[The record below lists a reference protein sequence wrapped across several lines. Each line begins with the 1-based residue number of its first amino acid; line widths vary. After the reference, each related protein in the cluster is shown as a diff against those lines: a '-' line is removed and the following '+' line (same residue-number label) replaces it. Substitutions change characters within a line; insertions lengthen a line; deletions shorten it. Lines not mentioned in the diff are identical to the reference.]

1 MAQNNN
7 CGVSLRPWPYPFNAG
22 LAICSDI
29 DYCSRDWFLKVHR
42 ILNQRWQLP
51 VADSFFGMGAS
62 PEQLA
67 YFKSDGS
74 TPSAD
79 APFIERAIEDGLI
92 DCLHSWGDYNGG
104 APEPRA
110 LRSLAENLCRRLGE
124 QGMGVPV
131 WINHGNPHNRQNL
144 FFRLEPAHEGDLP
157 ASPYYTA
164 DLLPPMGI
172 SFTWLGEKATWPL
185 SASGAGQQGLAQL
198 RLLQNRIKNLV
209 KTALGRPGT
218 RRKGGSLVE
227 LAQPYEL
234 RDGRWVWDFTRFF
247 YHPQGRGQAA
257 TRLTLRYCLAPG
269 VLERLG
275 QSQGCAIVYT
285 HLARPQHQENMIFA
299 PPDQEALAGLARAYQ
314 EGRIWV
320 CPTAVLL
327 RYQRTR
333 KTLEWQ
339 THQKES
345 GLVIEL
351 GDLLD
356 PVSGRRPPL
365 LKDLAG
371 LTFYTPDP
379 RCTQLLLA
387 GRLLAA
393 EVYGPDQSGRS
404 SLGLPP
410 PPPPRLSLL
419 ET

>member
-1 MAQNNN
+1 MVQNDN
-7 CGVSLRPWPYPFNAG
+7 CGVSLRPWPYPFQAG

-42 ILNQRWQLP
+42 IVNQQWQLP
-51 VADSFFGMGAS
+51 VADSFFGRGAS

-67 YFKSDGS
+67 YFQADGR

-104 APEPRA
+104 APEPEP
-110 LRSLAENLCRRLGE
+110 LRNLAENLCRRLGE
-124 QGMGVPV
+124 QGLGVPV
-131 WINHGNPHNRQNL
+131 WINHGNPQNRQNL

-164 DLLPPMGI
+164 DLLPQMGI

-185 SASGAGQQGLAQL
+185 SASGPGQQGLARM
-198 RLLQNRIKNLV
+198 RLLQNGAKNLV
-209 KTALGRPGT
+209 KTALGRPRT
-218 RRKGGSLVE
+218 RREGASLVE
-227 LAQPYEL
+227 VARPCRL

-247 YHPQGRGQAA
+247 YHPQGRGHAA
-257 TRLTLRYCLAPG
+257 TRLTLRYCLAPV
-269 VLERLG
+269 VLEQLA

-285 HLARPQHQENMIFA
+285 HLARPRRMEDVVFA
-299 PPDQEALAGLARAYQ
+299 PLDQEALAGLARAYQ

-320 CPTAVLL
+320 CPTGSLL
-327 RYQRTR
+327 HYQRTR
-333 KTLEWQ
+333 RTLQWRARE
-339 THQKES
+339 EER

-356 PVSGRRPPL
+356 PVSGRRPPRWE
-365 LKDLAG
+365 DLAG

-379 RCTQLLLA
+379 RRTKLILA
-387 GRLLAA
+387 GRPLAA
-393 EVYGPDQSGRS
+393 EAYGPDQTGRP
-404 SLGLPP
+404 SLGLHPP
-410 PPPPRLSLL
+410 LPPRLGLL
-419 ET
+419 DT